1 MKTDDDVD
9 VWTPLLVLH
18 SAKVAPICSRYM
30 YMYIYIDRYRY
41 MHHTALWN
49 VYIHGLLFSGR
60 VIITDAVG
68 VQSYRVSPINVL
80 LDTFSPRPSLAT
92 NTVMRI

>member
-1 MKTDDDVD
+1 
-9 VWTPLLVLH
+9 
-18 SAKVAPICSRYM
+18 
-30 YMYIYIDRYRY
+30 

-49 VYIHGLLFSGR
+49 VY
-60 VIITDAVG
+60 IITDAVG
-68 VQSYRVSPINVL
+68 VQSYRVSPIINVL